1 MRFSEW
7 DEKMMRRALSLAKQG
22 QFSARPNPAVGCVIT
37 RQHRVSAEGWHQ
49 KAGEPH
55 AERVALASASE
66 SVKGATVYVTLEP
79 CSHFG
84 RTPPCADALV
94 EASVSRVVVAMQD
107 PNPQV
112 SGTGIQRL
120 RDAGIHVDVG
130 LLAFETEALNK
141 GFNFAMRHQRPL
153 VQLKMASSLD
163 GRTAMAS
170 GESQWI
176 TGAESRQKVQWLR
189 AEQDAM
195 LTGIGTVL
203 QDDPSLTVRLDQAS
217 LDAQRCY
224 RNAAHQPIR
233 VILDSDLQLPLTAK
247 IIDLPGQVVVM
258 TAELTLTA
266 QPQKL
271 LQLQQKG
278 VAVHGVAKQQTGQLD
293 LKAVLAMLWQCYDVQ
308 RLMVE
313 AGATLAG
320 ALIQAD
326 LVDELHLFKAPVLL
340 GDGARPLCFLPGLVK
355 MADKIQWNLQS
366 VEMLGS
372 DIYLQLTPNHKPQ

>member
-1 MRFSEW
+1 MGFSEW
-7 DEKMMRRALSLAKQG
+7 DEKMMRKALSLAKQG

-37 RQHRVSAEGWHQ
+37 QQDRVIAEGWHQ

-84 RTPPCADALV
+84 RTPPCADALID
-94 EASVSRVVVAMQD
+94 ASVSRVVVAMQD

-112 SGTGIQRL
+112 AGSGIQRL
-120 RDAGIHVDVG
+120 QDAGIQVDVG
-130 LLAFETEALNK
+130 LLAFEAEVLNK
-141 GFNFAMRHQRPL
+141 GFNFAMRYQRPL

-176 TGAESRQKVQWLR
+176 TGAASRQRVQWLR

-203 QDDPSLTVRLDQAS
+203 HDDPSLTVRLDQAS
-217 LDAQRCY
+217 LDAQQSY
-224 RNAAHQPIR
+224 RNAADQPIR

-247 IIDLPGQVVVM
+247 LIDLPGQVVVM
-258 TAELTLTA
+258 TAESALA
-266 QPQKL
+266 EKPQKL
-271 LQLQQKG
+271 AQLQQKG
-278 VAVHGVAKQQTGQLD
+278 VTVHGVAEQQTGQLD
-293 LKAVLAMLWQCYDVQ
+293 LKAVLTLLWQTYQVQ

-313 AGATLAG
+313 AGARLAG
-320 ALIQAD
+320 ALIQAGV
-326 LVDELHLFKAPVLL
+326 VDEFHLFTAPVLL
-340 GDGARPLCFLPGLVK
+340 GDGARPLCFLPGLDK
-355 MADKIQWNLQS
+355 MADKIQWDLQS

-372 DIYLQLTPNHKPQ
+372 DIYLQLTPKES

>member
-1 MRFSEW
+1 MGFSKW
-7 DEKMMRRALSLAKQG
+7 DESMMRRAFDLAKQG

-37 RQHRVSAEGWHQ
+37 QQQRVIAEGWHQ

-55 AERVALASASE
+55 AERVALASAVE

-94 EASVSRVVVAMQD
+94 DAGVARVVVAMQD

-112 SGTGIQRL
+112 SGSGIRRLQEAGIQ
-120 RDAGIHVDVG
+120 VEVG
-130 LLAFETEALNK
+130 LLAFEAEVLNK
-141 GFNFAMRHQRPL
+141 GFNFVMRHQRPL
-153 VQLKMASSLD
+153 VQLKLASSLD

-203 QDDPSLTVRLDQAS
+203 HDDPSLTVRLNQVD
-217 LDAQRCY
+217 LDEQHFYRSAQQ
-224 RNAAHQPIR
+224 QPIR
-233 VILDSDLQLPLTAK
+233 VVLDSALQLPLTAK
-247 IIDLPGQVVVM
+247 LIDLPGQVVVIC
-258 TAELTLTA
+258 AQSAFDAQSQKRSELE
-266 QPQKL
+266 
-271 LQLQQKG
+271 QKG
-278 VAVHGVAKQQTGQLD
+278 VAVHAVAEQNGRLD
-293 LKAVLAMLWQCYDVQ
+293 LNAVLAILEQSYQVQ
-308 RLMVE
+308 RVMVE

-320 ALIQAD
+320 AFVQAN
-326 LVDELHLFKAPVLL
+326 LVDELHVFMAPILL
-340 GDGARPLCFLPGLVK
+340 GHEAKPLFFLPGLVK
-355 MADKIQWNLQS
+355 MDDKLGFNVQS
-366 VEMLGS
+366 IEPLGS
-372 DIYLQLTPNHKPQ
+372 DIYMQLTPKQ

>member
-1 MRFSEW
+1 MGFSEW

-37 RQHRVSAEGWHQ
+37 QQDRVIAEGWHQ

-66 SVKGATVYVTLEP
+66 PVKGATIYVTLEP

-84 RTPPCADALV
+84 RTPPCADALID
-94 EASVSRVVVAMQD
+94 ASVARVVVAMQD

-112 SGTGIQRL
+112 AGSGIQRL
-120 RDAGIHVDVG
+120 RDAGIQVDVG
-130 LLAFETEALNK
+130 LLVFEAEVLNK
-141 GFNFAMRHQRPL
+141 GFNFAMRHLRPL

-176 TGAESRQKVQWLR
+176 TGAASRQKVQWLR

-203 QDDPSLTVRLDQAS
+203 HDDPSLTVRLDQTS
-217 LDAQRCY
+217 MDVQQLHRDA
-224 RNAAHQPIR
+224 AFQPIR
-233 VILDSDLQLPLTAK
+233 VVLDPRLKLPLTAK
-247 IIDLPGQVVVM
+247 LIDLPGQVVVM
-258 TAELTLTA
+258 AAESTLTS

-271 LQLQQKG
+271 EQLQQKG
-278 VAVHGVAKQQTGQLD
+278 VAVHGVVEQQTGQLD
-293 LKAVLAMLWQCYDVQ
+293 LKAVLTLLWQTYQVQ

-313 AGATLAG
+313 AGARLAG
-320 ALIQAD
+320 ALIQAK
-326 LVDELHLFKAPVLL
+326 LVDEFHLFSAPVLL
-340 GDGARPLCFLPGLVK
+340 GDAARPLCFLPGLDK
-355 MADKIQWNLQS
+355 MADKIQWDLQS
-366 VEMLGS
+366 VEMLGA
-372 DIYLQLTPNHKPQ
+372 DIYLQLTPKK